1 MADGS
6 LARSSLVMVGGSLAS
21 RALGVVR
28 GALMTAI
35 IGTLAAGD
43 AFGLA
48 NTLPNVL
55 YILAAGGILN
65 AVLVPALSRA
75 MKLED
80 GGQEFTDRVITV
92 ALVGMLALTVIV
104 MLGAGFFVW
113 LLSGDR
119 GPEFSSLALAF
130 TLMCLPQVFFYGV
143 YALLG
148 QILNAR
154 DRFGAFAWA
163 PFVANVVAIAGL
175 VAFMVIYPD
184 PHHVGADGRG
194 LPRPPEA
201 WTGGM
206 VWLFGGSATLA
217 VAAQA
222 LWLVPALRR
231 AGFTYRP
238 RWGLRG
244 VGLGGVSRLALWAF
258 AGLAVSQLGFFIN
271 TAVLNHAAGFGTA
284 DHPIRGPLLYQVAFT
299 IFMLPHAFIAVSI
312 ITALFP
318 RLSRDA
324 ADGDTTALLGNFRRG
339 LTLPIVANL
348 PVMVFMIIGAR
359 PIVALLNPGIDSV
372 SIELG
377 GYALTIMVLGIIP
390 FGIDLLC
397 YRTFFALDDGR
408 SPLVMQVVLTSV
420 TALAGG
426 ITYLAPPQWA
436 LGIVAAGMT
445 VGNVLSSGTG
455 LLLLRRRIGL
465 LGLTPVLVSTA
476 RIGVA
481 AVVGGLFGAGA
492 FAVVSPIVGDLADM
506 STWQR
511 VFGNALVLGLSGMVF
526 VVVYLVAAALLHVAE
541 VREVTA
547 LVRSK
552 VSRPGVSPPVP
563 AQTTSER
570 GHAGSTTADRRG
582 RRR

>member
-1 MADGS
+1 MANGS
-6 LARSSLVMVGGSLAS
+6 LARSSLVMVGGSFAS

-55 YILAAGGILN
+55 YLLAAGGILN

-92 ALVGMLALTVIV
+92 ALTGMLVLTAVV

-119 GPEFSSLALAF
+119 GPEFSRLALAF

-175 VAFMVIYPD
+175 VAFIVVYPD
-184 PHHVGADGRG
+184 PHAVDAAGRH

-206 VWLFGGSATLA
+206 IWLFAGSATLA

-271 TAVLNHAAGFGTA
+271 TAVLNHAAGFGTDA
-284 DHPIRGPLLYQVAFT
+284 RPIRGPLLYQVAFT

-324 ADGDTTALLGNFRRG
+324 ADGDTARLLGNFRRG
-339 LTLPIVANL
+339 LMLPLVANL
-348 PVMVFMIIGAR
+348 PVVAFMIIGAR
-359 PIVALLNPGIDSV
+359 PLVALLNPGIDTV

-377 GYALTIMVLGIIP
+377 GYALTVMVLGIIP

-408 SPLVMQVVLTSV
+408 APLAMQVVLTCV

-426 ITYLAPPQWA
+426 LTYLAAPQWA

-455 LLLLRRRIGL
+455 LLLLRRRLGPLGLRRVLVGAARIAIAVVLAAL
-465 LGLTPVLVSTA
+465 LG
-476 RIGVA
+476 G
-481 AVVGGLFGAGA
+481 GA
-492 FAVVSPIVGDLADM
+492 FAVVSPIVGDLAVM

-511 VFGNALVLGLSGMVF
+511 VFGNALVLALSGLVF
-526 VVVYLVAAALLHVAE
+526 VVVYLGAAAALHVPE
-541 VREVTA
+541 VREVAA
-547 LVRSK
+547 LVR
-552 VSRPGVSPPVP
+552 RRIGP
-563 AQTTSER
+563 ARQ
-570 GHAGSTTADRRG
+570 
-582 RRR
+582 

>member
-6 LARSSLVMVGGSLAS
+6 LARSSLVMLGGSFAS
-21 RALGVVR
+21 RVLGVVR
-28 GALMTAI
+28 GALLTAI

-55 YILAAGGILN
+55 YLLAAGGILN

-75 MKLED
+75 MRLQD
-80 GGQEFTDRVITV
+80 GGQEFTDRVVTV
-92 ALVGMLALTVIV
+92 ALAGMLGLTAVV
-104 MLGAGFFVW
+104 MFGAGFFVW
-113 LLSGDR
+113 LLSGGR
-119 GPEFSSLALAF
+119 GPEFNSLALAF

-163 PFVANVVAIAGL
+163 PFVANVVAIGGL

-184 PHHVGADGRG
+184 PSHVDRTGQH

-206 VWLFGGSATLA
+206 VWLFAGTATLS

-271 TAVLNHAAGFGTA
+271 TAVLNRAASFGTA
-284 DHPIRGPLLYQVAFT
+284 THPIRGPLLYQVAFT

-318 RLSRDA
+318 RLSRNA
-324 ADGDTTALLGNFRRG
+324 ADQDTPAMLANFRRG
-339 LTLPIVANL
+339 LTLPLVANL
-348 PVMVFMIIGAR
+348 PVVVFMIIGAG
-359 PIVALLNPGIDSV
+359 PIVALLNPGIDAV

-377 GYALTIMVLGIIP
+377 GYALTVMVLGIIP

-397 YRTFFALDDGR
+397 YRTFFALNDGR
-408 SPLVMQVVLTSV
+408 SPLVMQVVLTAV
-420 TALAGG
+420 TALAAAV
-426 ITYLAPPQWA
+426 TYLTPPQWA
-436 LGIVAAGMT
+436 LGVVAAGMT

-455 LLLLRRRIGL
+455 LILLRRRLGP
-465 LGLTPVLVSTA
+465 LGLSRVLVSAA

-481 AVVGGLFGAGA
+481 AVVAGLLGWGA
-492 FAVVSPIVGDLADM
+492 FVVVSPIAADLAEM
-506 STWQR
+506 STSQR
-511 VFGNALVLGLSGMVF
+511 VFANALVLGLSGLVF
-526 VVVYLVAAALLHVAE
+526 VVVYLAVAAALHVSE
-541 VREVTA
+541 VREVGA
-547 LVRSK
+547 LVRRK
-552 VSRPGVSPPVP
+552 AVRN
-563 AQTTSER
+563 R
-570 GHAGSTTADRRG
+570 G
-582 RRR
+582 

>member
-1 MADGS
+1 MAGGS
-6 LARSSLVMVGGSLAS
+6 LARSSLVMVGGSFAS

-55 YILAAGGILN
+55 YLLAAGGILN

-92 ALVGMLALTVIV
+92 ALTGMAILTAIV

-119 GPEFSSLALAF
+119 GPQFSSLALAF
-130 TLMCLPQVFFYGV
+130 TLMCMPQVFFYGV

-154 DRFGAFAWA
+154 ERFGAFAWA
-163 PFVANVVAIAGL
+163 PFLANVVAIIGL
-175 VAFMVIYPD
+175 IVFMVVYPD
-184 PHHVGADGRG
+184 PHQVDGGGRR

-206 VWLFGGSATLA
+206 IWLFAGTATLS
-217 VAAQA
+217 VVAQA

-284 DHPIRGPLLYQVAFT
+284 DRPIRGPLLYQVAFT
-299 IFMLPHAFIAVSI
+299 IFMLPHAFVAVSI

-324 ADGDTTALLGNFRRG
+324 ADGDTPALLGNFRRG
-339 LTLPIVANL
+339 LTLPLVANL
-348 PVMVFMIIGAR
+348 PVMVFMIICAR
-359 PIVALLNPGIDSV
+359 PLVALLNPGIDAV

-377 GYALTIMVLGIIP
+377 GYALTVMVLGIIP

-408 SPLVMQVVLTSV
+408 APLAMQVVLTSV
-420 TALAGG
+420 TAVAGG
-426 ITYLAPPQWA
+426 LTYVAPPQWA

-445 VGNVLSSGTG
+445 VGNILSSGTG
-455 LLLLRRRIGL
+455 LFLLRRRLGS
-465 LGLTPVLVSTA
+465 LGLSRVLVSTA

-481 AVVGGLFGAGA
+481 TVAAALFGGGA
-492 FAVVSPIVGDLADM
+492 FAVVSPIIGDLADM

-511 VFGNALVLGLSGMVF
+511 VFGNGLVLALSGLVF
-526 VVVYLVAAALLHVAE
+526 VVVYLGAAAVLHVPE
-541 VREVTA
+541 VREVAA
-547 LVRSK
+547 LVRRRTAR
-552 VSRPGVSPPVP
+552 SR
-563 AQTTSER
+563 Q
-570 GHAGSTTADRRG
+570 
-582 RRR
+582 

>member
-1 MADGS
+1 MAGGS
-6 LARSSLVMVGGSLAS
+6 LARSSLVMVGGSFAS

-55 YILAAGGILN
+55 YLLAAGGILN

-92 ALVGMLALTVIV
+92 ALTGMAVLTGVI

-119 GPEFSSLALAF
+119 GPQFNSLALAF

-154 DRFGAFAWA
+154 ERFGAFAWA

-175 VAFMVIYPD
+175 VAFMVVYPD
-184 PHHVGADGRG
+184 PQQVGAGGRR

-206 VWLFGGSATLA
+206 IWLFAGTATLS
-217 VAAQA
+217 VVAQA

-258 AGLAVSQLGFFIN
+258 GGLAVSQLGFFIN
-271 TAVLNHAAGFGTA
+271 TAVLNHAAGFGTES
-284 DHPIRGPLLYQVAFT
+284 HPIRGPLLYQVAFT

-324 ADGDTTALLGNFRRG
+324 ADGDTPALLRDFRRG
-339 LTLPIVANL
+339 LTLPLVANL
-348 PVMVFMIIGAR
+348 PVMVFMIICAR
-359 PIVALLNPGIDSV
+359 PLVALLNPGIDTV

-377 GYALTIMVLGIIP
+377 GYALTVMVLGIIP

-408 SPLVMQVVLTSV
+408 APLVMQVVLTGS
-420 TALAGG
+420 TAVAGVL
-426 ITYLAPPQWA
+426 TYLAPPQWA

-455 LLLLRRRIGL
+455 LALLRRRLGP
-465 LGLTPVLVSTA
+465 LGLTQVLVSTA

-481 AVVGGLFGAGA
+481 AVAAALLGGGA
-492 FAVVSPIVGDLADM
+492 FAVVSPIVGDLAEM

-511 VFGNALVLGLSGMVF
+511 VFGNGLVLALAGLVF
-526 VVVYLVAAALLHVAE
+526 VVVYLGAAAVLHVPE
-541 VREVTA
+541 VREVA
-547 LVRSK
+547 GLVRRK
-552 VSRPGVSPPVP
+552 TVRTR
-563 AQTTSER
+563 Q
-570 GHAGSTTADRRG
+570 
-582 RRR
+582 

>member
-6 LARSSLVMVGGSLAS
+6 LARSSLVMVGGSFAS
-21 RALGVVR
+21 RVLGVVR
-28 GALMTAI
+28 GALTTAI

-55 YILAAGGILN
+55 YLLAAGGILN

-75 MKLED
+75 MKLPD
-80 GGQEFTDRVITV
+80 GGQEFTDRVVTV
-92 ALVGMLALTVIV
+92 ALAGMLVLTALV

-119 GPEFSSLALAF
+119 GPEFTGLALAF
-130 TLMCLPQVFFYGV
+130 TLLCLPQVFFYGV

-163 PFVANVVAIAGL
+163 PFIANVVAIAGL
-175 VAFMVIYPD
+175 VAFMVLYPD
-184 PHHVGADGRG
+184 PGRLDDGG
-194 LPRPPEA
+194 QHLPRPPEA

-206 VWLFGGSATLA
+206 IWLFAGTATLS

-271 TAVLNHAAGFGTA
+271 TAVLNRAAGFGTA

-299 IFMLPHAFIAVSI
+299 IFMLPHAFVAVSI

-324 ADGDTTALLGNFRRG
+324 ADGDTQRLRADFRRG
-339 LTLPIVANL
+339 LMLPLVANL
-348 PVMVFMIIGAR
+348 PVMVFMVVTAR
-359 PIVALLNPGIDSV
+359 PLVALLNPGIDAV

-377 GYALTIMVLGIIP
+377 GYALTVMVLGIVP

-420 TALAGG
+420 TALAAGL
-426 ITYLAPPQWA
+426 TYLVPPQWA

-445 VGNVLSSGTG
+445 VGNVLSSTTG
-455 LLLLRRRIGL
+455 VVLLRRRLGRLGLGLVLVGTARIAVAAVAAGL
-465 LGLTPVLVSTA
+465 LG
-476 RIGVA
+476 G
-481 AVVGGLFGAGA
+481 GA
-492 FAVVSPIVGDLADM
+492 FAVVSPIVGDLSDM
-506 STWQR
+506 SAWQR
-511 VFGNALVLGLSGMVF
+511 VFGNAVVLGLSGLVF
-526 VVVYLVAAALLHVAE
+526 VVVYLVAAAVLHVPE
-541 VREVTA
+541 VREVAA
-547 LVRSK
+547 LVRRRTAR
-552 VSRPGVSPPVP
+552 SRG
-563 AQTTSER
+563 
-570 GHAGSTTADRRG
+570 
-582 RRR
+582 

>member
-1 MADGS
+1 MSSGS
-6 LARSSLVMVGGSLAS
+6 LARSSLVMVGGSFAS
-21 RALGVVR
+21 RVLGVVR
-28 GALMTAI
+28 GALLTAI

-43 AFGLA
+43 AFALA

-75 MKLED
+75 MRLHD

-92 ALVGMLALTVIV
+92 ALTGMLILTGVV
-104 MLGAGFFVW
+104 MAGAGFFVW

-119 GPEFSSLALAF
+119 GPEFTRLALAF

-154 DRFGAFAWA
+154 DRFGAFAWS

-184 PHHVGADGRG
+184 PHRLDAEGRFT
-194 LPRPPEA
+194 PRAVEA
-201 WTGGM
+201 WSGGM
-206 VWLFGGSATLA
+206 IWLFAGSATLS
-217 VAAQA
+217 VVAQA

-271 TAVLNHAAGFGTA
+271 TAVLNSAANHGTT
-284 DHPIRGPLLYQVAFT
+284 DHPIRGPSLYAAAFT

-318 RLSRDA
+318 RLSRSA
-324 ADGDTTALLGNFRRG
+324 AAGDRAGLVADVRRG
-339 LTLPIVANL
+339 LTLPLVANL
-348 PVMVFMIIGAR
+348 PVMVLMIVCAR
-359 PIVALLNPGIDSV
+359 PLVAMLNPGIDAG

-377 GYALTIMVLGIIP
+377 GYALTVMVLGIVP

-408 SPLVMQVVLTSV
+408 TPLIMQALLTSV
-420 TALAGG
+420 TALAGV
-426 ITYLAPPQWA
+426 ITFLAPPEWS

-445 VGNVLSSGTG
+445 IGNVLSSTAGVVLLHRRLGSLG
-455 LLLLRRRIGL
+455 LGLVLVSAARIGMAAAVAGL
-465 LGLTPVLVSTA
+465 LG
-476 RIGVA
+476 
-481 AVVGGLFGAGA
+481 AGTL
-492 FAVVSPIVGDLADM
+492 AVVSPIVGDLADM
-506 STWQR
+506 SAGQR
-511 VFGNALVLGLSGMVF
+511 VVANGLVLGLVGLVF
-526 VVVYLVAAALLHVAE
+526 VVVYLVLANLLHVRE
-541 VREVTA
+541 VRDVA
-547 LVRSK
+547 DLVRRR
-552 VSRPGVSPPVP
+552 VARPAP
-563 AQTTSER
+563 APARTGARSWEDP
-570 GHAGSTTADRRG
+570 GAD
-582 RRR
+582 

>member
-1 MADGS
+1 MAGGS
-6 LARSSLVMVGGSLAS
+6 LARSSLVMVGGSFAS

-55 YILAAGGILN
+55 YLLAAGGILN

-75 MKLED
+75 MKLPD

-92 ALVGMLALTVIV
+92 ALTGMLVLTAVI

-154 DRFGAFAWA
+154 ERFGAFAWA

-175 VAFMVIYPD
+175 VVFMVVYPD
-184 PHHVGADGRG
+184 PHQVGDGGRH

-206 VWLFGGSATLA
+206 VWLFAGTATLS

-271 TAVLNHAAGFGTA
+271 TAVLNHAAGFGTER
-284 DHPIRGPLLYQVAFT
+284 HPIRGPLLYQVAFT

-324 ADGDTTALLGNFRRG
+324 ADGDTAALLHDFRRG
-339 LTLPIVANL
+339 LTLPLVANL
-348 PVMVFMIIGAR
+348 PVMVFMVICAR
-359 PIVALLNPGIDSV
+359 PLVALLNPGIDTV

-377 GYALTIMVLGIIP
+377 GYALTIMALGIIP

-408 SPLVMQVVLTSV
+408 APLVMQVVLTAV

-426 ITYLAPPQWA
+426 LTYLVPPQWA

-455 LLLLRRRIGL
+455 LFLLRRRLGA
-465 LGLTPVLVSTA
+465 LGLSRVLVSTS
-476 RIGVA
+476 RIGLA
-481 AVVGGLFGAGA
+481 ALAAALLGGGA

-506 STWQR
+506 SAWQR
-511 VFGNALVLGLSGMVF
+511 VFGNTLVLALSGLVF
-526 VVVYLVAAALLHVAE
+526 AVVYLAAAAALHVPE
-541 VREVTA
+541 VRELTA
-547 LVRSK
+547 LVRRK
-552 VSRPGVSPPVP
+552 AVRTR
-563 AQTTSER
+563 Q
-570 GHAGSTTADRRG
+570 
-582 RRR
+582 